1 MSEFEDVEVLIIA
14 IALVIFAL
22 VYGINEIKGAN
33 QIIKRAERVQKEI
46 EK

>member
-1 MSEFEDVEVLIIA
+1 MSELTDVEVLIII

>member
-1 MSEFEDVEVLIIA
+1 MSEFEDVEVLIIV

>member
-1 MSEFEDVEVLIIA
+1 MSELTDVEVLIIA
-14 IALVIFAL
+14 MALVIFAL

-33 QIIKRAERVQKEI
+33 QIIKRVERIQKEI

>member
-1 MSEFEDVEVLIIA
+1 MSEFEDAEVLIIA

-33 QIIKRAERVQKEI
+33 QIIKRAERAQKEI